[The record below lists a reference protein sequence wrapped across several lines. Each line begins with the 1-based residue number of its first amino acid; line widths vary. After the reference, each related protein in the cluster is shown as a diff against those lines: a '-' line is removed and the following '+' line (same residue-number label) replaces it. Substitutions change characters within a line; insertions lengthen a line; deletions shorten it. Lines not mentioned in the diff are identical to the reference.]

1 MLRPYFS
8 YFFRAQSDFGH
19 PARCASMSIVNVIA
33 ELALLES
40 DFLQKPGCRA
50 DCSECMRAFTRRSD

>member
-1 MLRPYFS
+1 
-8 YFFRAQSDFGH
+8 
-19 PARCASMSIVNVIA
+19 MSIVNVIA

-50 DCSECMRAFTRRSD
+50 DRSECMRAFTRRSD

>member
-1 MLRPYFS
+1 
-8 YFFRAQSDFGH
+8 
-19 PARCASMSIVNVIA
+19 MSIVNLIA

-50 DCSECMRAFTRRSD
+50 DCSECIRAFTRRSD